1 MEIPYNTREDIIQPF
16 TALRYSVPHSYYN
29 RTNYIGTLFSSKH
42 FVAELKNYSGIVPV
56 LMLNDVEAIYKK
68 KTKTPIKNG
77 VFISSNEF
85 QTAHVVRRTFN
96 LVIKEFRN
104 RRIISKINTTKGE
117 YYVGKGIILD
127 KDLNPLILYCAKLS
141 IDKDELMN
149 CNGDRNAIINVF
161 WKSIKEPIVYISPK
175 VFCDQKDLINKG
187 IVQKIIPVL
196 TGASDSIQR
205 LTSFQIPTPKIIVS
219 DEIDKFINSAIPP
232 VVSDNINEDLNNFL
246 LDNFQD
252 IENHFYGD

>member
-1 MEIPYNTREDIIQPF
+1 MEILHSTKEDILYPF
-16 TALRYSVPHSYYN
+16 ISLRHPTYHYN

-56 LMLNDVEAIYKK
+56 LMLNDIEVIYKK
-68 KTKTPIKNG
+68 KNKTPVENG
-77 VFISSNEF
+77 IFISSNELNEF
-85 QTAHVVRRTFN
+85 QTAHVAQRTFN
-96 LVIKEFRN
+96 SIIRGFRN
-104 RRIISKINTTKGE
+104 ARTISKSNTTKSE
-117 YYVGKGIILD
+117 YYVGRGIILD

-149 CNGDRNAIINVF
+149 CNGDGNAIINVF
-161 WKSIKEPIVYISPK
+161 WKSIKEPIVYISPR
-175 VFCDQKDLINKG
+175 VFYDQKDLINKG

-196 TGASDSIQR
+196 TGALEQR

-232 VVSDNINEDLNNFL
+232 EVSDNINEDLNNFL